1 MPLKHRKGPSR
12 EVLLAENRFL
22 RRRTTAESIAGVFR
36 TIVRWGGIVWVA
48 SYAARSIEVLAGQ
61 ETMANIV
68 IAVLA
73 KGWSNNG
80 IFVVLGT
87 VGVAYGVLEH
97 KLRQRAVKRLSGRIQ
112 VLERA
117 RDPKRTSSGL
127 TETGDTDPG
136 DLE

>member
-1 MPLKHRKGPSR
+1 MSKQRRKGPSR
-12 EVLLAENRFL
+12 EVLLAELRFL
-22 RRRTTAESIAGVFR
+22 RRRTTGESIAGVFR
-36 TIVRWGGIVWVA
+36 TLIRWAGIVWVA
-48 SYAARSIEVLAGQ
+48 RYAAKSIEVLAGQ

-68 IAVLA
+68 ISVLA

-80 IFVVLGT
+80 IWLVLGT
-87 VGVAYGVLEH
+87 AGVMYGVLEH